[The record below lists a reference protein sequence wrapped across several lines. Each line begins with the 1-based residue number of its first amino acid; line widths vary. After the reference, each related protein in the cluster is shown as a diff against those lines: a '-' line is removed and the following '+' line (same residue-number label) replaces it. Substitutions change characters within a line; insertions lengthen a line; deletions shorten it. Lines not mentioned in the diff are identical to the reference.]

1 MQGVRGQS
9 MAHAVI
15 RLGSRLC
22 EIRQGDI
29 TSVEV
34 DVVVNAANSGLRGG
48 GGVDG
53 AIHAAAGPELLS
65 ACRQI
70 VQEQGQL
77 PPGQAVI
84 TPGFKLPAK
93 QVIHTVGPIWR
104 GGRENEEQTLAA
116 AYRNSLRLAD
126 ENRAAS
132 VAFPAI
138 SCGVYGYP
146 VDQAA
151 RVALRTVAETLG
163 ETAIEKVLF
172 VIFSARDSDRWIR
185 AADEVLKGGSEQ

>member
-1 MQGVRGQS
+1 